1 MKPPS
6 PDAITNLM
14 PRGPKLTLAG
24 VDLAVVDGP
33 DRGLRHRITS
43 GKVRVGTGAGVEV
56 KLSDPTVSRLHCE
69 IDVLPRGVR
78 VIDLGSTNGIV
89 ASGVRIRDAE
99 LLGGGTL
106 TMGATVLRLDVGGE
120 ALQLD
125 LSPLDR
131 FGSVIGGSAEMRRIY
146 AILDRVAPTDATVL
160 IQGETGTG
168 KEAVARAVHEA
179 SRRADGPFVAIDCG
193 AIAESLVESELFG
206 HVRGAFSGAVQERRG
221 LFEEADKGT
230 LFLDEIGELPL
241 SLQPKLLRALELR
254 EVRRVGSNTARK
266 VDVRLLAAT
275 NRPLAQAVNEGTFRE
290 DLYYRLAVI
299 EVGLPPLRARR
310 EDIPMLASQFYRIVS
325 GSTEALP
332 AHFVSTLLSRAWPG
346 NVREL
351 RNFVERAVALGW
363 REQVAAL
370 PANARGGP
378 EAPPALEALVPEGP
392 LKEARAR
399 WTEHFELLYLRALL
413 KRAHGNVT
421 RAAELAQIN
430 RRSLQRMMVDHGIRS
445 GDEGRPGEADEDALG
460 DEDLEEI
467 DEAP

>member
-69 IDVLPRGVR
+69 IDVLPSGVR

-310 EDIPMLASQFYRIVS
+310 SSGALGRFLARPVTTASTRSAPVAPPWSRRRRDRTATRAS
-325 GSTEALP
+325 GCL
-332 AHFVSTLLSRAWPG
+332 RA
-346 NVREL
+346 
-351 RNFVERAVALGW
+351 ERGAVA
-363 REQVAAL
+363 V
-370 PANARGGP
+370 
-378 EAPPALEALVPEGP
+378 
-392 LKEARAR
+392 
-399 WTEHFELLYLRALL
+399 
-413 KRAHGNVT
+413 
-421 RAAELAQIN
+421 
-430 RRSLQRMMVDHGIRS
+430 
-445 GDEGRPGEADEDALG
+445 RPR
-460 DEDLEEI
+460 
-467 DEAP
+467 